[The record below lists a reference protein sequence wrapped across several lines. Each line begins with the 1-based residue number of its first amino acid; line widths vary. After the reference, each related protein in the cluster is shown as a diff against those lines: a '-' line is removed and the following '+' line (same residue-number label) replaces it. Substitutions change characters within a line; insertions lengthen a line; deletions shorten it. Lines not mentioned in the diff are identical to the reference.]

1 VSGFLGG
8 GQIGFNWQGPGSPWV
23 IGIEADASWTNADG
37 EHTLFDGFVT
47 LRTKMNWLATV
58 TGRLGYA
65 WDRVLLY
72 AKGGVAFADE
82 EHDFGFF
89 VDLRPV
95 ASTGEKTRT
104 GWTVGGGVEVAF
116 AGNWSFKAEYNF
128 MDFGDKDVGFTNQF
142 GDFVVSARIDQ
153 QIHVAKVGLNYRFG
167 GFGGPVVARY

>member
-1 VSGFLGG
+1 
-8 GQIGFNWQGPGSPWV
+8 
-23 IGIEADASWTNADG
+23 
-37 EHTLFDGFVT
+37 
-47 LRTKMNWLATV
+47 MNWLATV

-89 VDLRPV
+89 VDLLPV

-142 GDFVVSARIDQ
+142 GDFVGSARIDQ